1 MQETNPYSKLIR
13 NSRMSIGEVYF
24 RTSTIKD
31 WNHLLNQDKY
41 KTLIIDCLKELIAK
55 QLIKFYAYVIIPNH
69 IHLVWELIEKN
80 GKEMP
85 HASFNKKTAHE
96 ILKDLK
102 FNHQDV
108 LPFFRVD
115 EKEREYRI
123 WQRDALASE
132 MDSKNKVE
140 QKIDYIHR
148 NPLNEKWNLAKRPEE
163 YKWSSSKYYEQGENV
178 FAILTYYADR
188 F

>member
-1 MQETNPYSKLIR
+1 MQETNPYAKLNR

-24 RTSTIKD
+24 WTSTIKD

-41 KTLIIDCLKELIAK
+41 KTLIIDCLKELTAK
-55 QLIKFYAYVIIPNH
+55 QLIKVYAYVIMLNH
-69 IHLVWELIEKN
+69 IHLVWELLEKN

-85 HASFNKKTAHE
+85 YALFNKKTAHE
-96 ILKDLK
+96 ILKYLK
-102 FNHQDV
+102 FNHQEV

-148 NPLNEKWNLAKRPEE
+148 NPLNEK
-163 YKWSSSKYYEQGENV
+163 
-178 FAILTYYADR
+178 
-188 F
+188 